1 MSTEAP
7 ANSGSSAASD
17 HLSPA
22 QRLQEKHAV
31 EAAHRATIEDAV
43 DEEDII
49 HPPPSTQKAPEGA
62 LAPVLAPAVDGMS
75 ENAVGKQKAADEPNG
90 LSVSNNSDTKA
101 ALDMK
106 SEESFPA
113 LGGAPKLQAQA
124 PVARAWGAKKPGF
137 VGHAVS
143 NGMNGTGS
151 MSSTTSSRAST
162 PASGTPTPSSTNASA
177 TPQSWGLSMPQYMPI
192 PGRHSERIQF
202 APSQLLPRDQLKK
215 PLQDVLRGI
224 NKRSK
229 ATIEMRPGPSGAII
243 FEGTGPVDAARQA
256 LKDVAKEVGSKV
268 GFRQAFDIRTNE
280 NAANCEGPHTVER
293 AITYHRSSGDCSTIH
308 TKKDRRP
315 STSAQG

>member
-1 MSTEAP
+1 MNIEAP
-7 ANSGSSAASD
+7 ANGDSSATLD

-31 EAAHRATIEDAV
+31 DAAHRATIEDAV
-43 DEEDII
+43 DEEDIV
-49 HPPPSTQKAPEGA
+49 HPPPSMQKAPEGVP
-62 LAPVLAPAVDGMS
+62 APVLAPAVDGMS
-75 ENAVGKQKAADEPNG
+75 EKAVGKQKAADEPNG
-90 LSVSNNSDTKA
+90 LSASKKPDPKA
-101 ALDMK
+101 AFDMK

-113 LGGAPKLQAQA
+113 LGGAPKPQAQA
-124 PVARAWGAKKPGF
+124 PIARAWGAKKPGS

-143 NGMNGTGS
+143 NGMNGTSS
-151 MSSTTSSRAST
+151 MSSNTSSRAST
-162 PASGTPTPSSTNASA
+162 PTSGTPTPSSTNALA
-177 TPQSWGLSMPQYMPI
+177 TPQSRGLSLPQYMPI

-229 ATIEMRPGPSGAII
+229 AKVEMKPGPSGAII

-268 GFRQAFDIRTNE
+268 GF
-280 NAANCEGPHTVER
+280 
-293 AITYHRSSGDCSTIH
+293 
-308 TKKDRRP
+308 
-315 STSAQG
+315 